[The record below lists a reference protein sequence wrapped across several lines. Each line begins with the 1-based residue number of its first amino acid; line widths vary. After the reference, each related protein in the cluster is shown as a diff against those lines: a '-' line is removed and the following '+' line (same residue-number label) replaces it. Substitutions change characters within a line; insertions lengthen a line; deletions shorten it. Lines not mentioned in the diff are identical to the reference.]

1 MNIQENNTLI
11 TYLSSFNDIIYT
23 PEKCQKLLDDD
34 TLDIALVTINN
45 DITQVKQ
52 FSKIFAQS
60 NDETIQV
67 LIKKILIH
75 LNQQK
80 EIILNFY
87 IHYFKSNSIIGDK
100 SVSQHPDLIVV
111 LGCNRPSLDK
121 RISYAI
127 QIANQHPSAPI
138 LLSGG
143 GFNID
148 MTEADYMHAQ
158 LKKAGIKNEF
168 ILETLSM
175 DTIANALF
183 SKIMLRQDSK
193 LSTIKNIEIITSKFH
208 LPRALYY
215 FKTIFN
221 SLESKS
227 GFNFCAQGPTTATAD
242 QVEFLSNH
250 ELSTEFDAMQTL
262 SVFNNPKKHPIDD
275 MQSLIELLKNHN
287 LYQTRY
293 DILRILLPHC

>member
-23 PEKCQKLLDDD
+23 PEKCQKLLDND
-34 TLDIALVTINN
+34 TLDIALVTLNN
-45 DITQVKQ
+45 DIAQVKQ
-52 FSKIFAQS
+52 FSKIFTQS
-60 NDETIQV
+60 NYQTVQM
-67 LIKKILIH
+67 LIEKTQTH

-80 EIILNFY
+80 KIILNFY

-100 SVSQHPDLIVV
+100 AISQHPDLIVV

-127 QIANQHPSAPI
+127 QIANQHPSVPI

-143 GFNID
+143 GFNIN
-148 MTEADYMHAQ
+148 MTESDYMHSQ
-158 LKKAGIKNEF
+158 LKKSGIKNEF

-183 SKIMLRQDSK
+183 SKIILRQCNK
-193 LSTIKNIEIITSKFH
+193 FSTIKNIEIITSKFH

-227 GFNFCAQGPTTATAD
+227 SFNFCAQGPATSTDA
-242 QVEFLSNH
+242 QVEFLSDH
-250 ELSTEFDAMQTL
+250 ELSSELDAMQAL
-262 SVFNNPKKHPIDD
+262 SVFNNPKNHSIDD

-287 LYQTRY
+287 LYQARY

>member
-1 MNIQENNTLI
+1 
-11 TYLSSFNDIIYT
+11 
-23 PEKCQKLLDDD
+23 
-34 TLDIALVTINN
+34 LVTINN

-127 QIANQHPSAPI
+127 QIANQHPGAPI

-158 LKKAGIKNEF
+158 LKKAGKDVDWQFGWHKRYAYQDQDDYN
-168 ILETLSM
+168 LKQQLS
-175 DTIANALF
+175 L
-183 SKIMLRQDSK
+183 
-193 LSTIKNIEIITSKFH
+193 
-208 LPRALYY
+208 
-215 FKTIFN
+215 
-221 SLESKS
+221 
-227 GFNFCAQGPTTATAD
+227 
-242 QVEFLSNH
+242 
-250 ELSTEFDAMQTL
+250 DAG
-262 SVFNNPKKHPIDD
+262 
-275 MQSLIELLKNHN
+275 
-287 LYQTRY
+287 
-293 DILRILLPHC
+293 

>member
-1 MNIQENNTLI
+1 MNIRENNTLI

-23 PEKCQKLLDDD
+23 PEKCQKLLDNN
-34 TLDIALVTINN
+34 TLDIALVTVNN
-45 DITQVKQ
+45 DIVQVKQ
-52 FSKIFAQS
+52 FSNFFAQS
-60 NDETIQV
+60 NYKTMQMLV
-67 LIKKILIH
+67 KKTQIH

-80 EIILNFY
+80 KIILNFY
-87 IHYFKSNSIIGDK
+87 IHYFKSNAIIGEK
-100 SVSQHPDLIVV
+100 SISQHPDLIVV

-127 QIANQHPSAPI
+127 QIANQHPSTPI

-143 GFNID
+143 GFNIN
-148 MTEADYMHAQ
+148 MTEGDYIHSQ
-158 LKKAGIKNEF
+158 LKKSGIKNEI

-183 SKIMLRQDSK
+183 SKIILRQYSK
-193 LSTIKNIEIITSKFH
+193 LGAIKNIEIITSKFH

-227 GFNFCAQGPTTATAD
+227 SFNFCAQGPATATDA
-242 QVEFLSNH
+242 QVEFLSEH
-250 ELSTEFDAMQTL
+250 ELSTELNAMQAL
-262 SVFNNPKKHPIDD
+262 SVFNNPKKHSIDD

-287 LYQTRY
+287 LYQDRY